1 MIVETVSPKVC
12 QKYPV
17 PKQFTV
23 CRDCIILTL
32 ILQNGSRPGTIRN
45 MTLREFKA
53 GIASKHRN
61 WYKNTCNKNATANC
75 KVYDFTAIII
85 IVIIV
90 MQEIP
95 FFQK

>member
-1 MIVETVSPKVC
+1 MIVETVSSKVC

-53 GIASKHRN
+53 GIASKHGNR
-61 WYKNTCNKNATANC
+61 YKNTCNKNATANC

-85 IVIIV
+85 VIIV

>member
-53 GIASKHRN
+53 GIASEHGN
-61 WYKNTCNKNATANC
+61 WYKNTCNQNATVNC
-75 KVYDFTAIII
+75 KVYDFTAIV

-90 MQEIP
+90 IQEIP